1 VEDNEPTM
9 KRPTIPCL
17 IFFFLVGTLSAQGI
31 KVVHP
36 QGMEGLAQR
45 IRRVYPALLQ
55 DTETRL
61 ELQYQKTVEVELTRD
76 HEHFNT
82 AVQRLGGLQRPA
94 HVAAVAFP
102 WRDHIVLQA
111 DAWRQSDVGAFRRTF
126 QHEIVHCVLGAHER
140 KAERALPTW
149 VHEGVAQW
157 VSGGLRLAETST
169 LENALRAQ
177 DLMAFQDLVND
188 FPDQEGASRLA
199 YAQSESLIR
208 FLDGRGQPGQS
219 RNVPLF
225 LRLLLRGETVDRA
238 LGLVTGLGTRRF
250 EDAWRQ
256 DLKGRF
262 TFGTRH
268 LPEFFFSG
276 TLLTL
281 LALLFATWR
290 VRVRRWKER
299 WEKEEAAEDAWRRA
313 MGGEETPP
321 SSP

>member
-1 VEDNEPTM
+1 
-9 KRPTIPCL
+9 
-17 IFFFLVGTLSAQGI
+17 
-31 KVVHP
+31 
-36 QGMEGLAQR
+36 
-45 IRRVYPALLQ
+45 
-55 DTETRL
+55 
-61 ELQYQKTVEVELTRD
+61 
-76 HEHFNT
+76 
-82 AVQRLGGLQRPA
+82 
-94 HVAAVAFP
+94 
-102 WRDHIVLQA
+102 
-111 DAWRQSDVGAFRRTF
+111 
-126 QHEIVHCVLGAHER
+126 
-140 KAERALPTW
+140 
-149 VHEGVAQW
+149 
-157 VSGGLRLAETST
+157 LAETST